1 MRRLFLVCVGAAIL
15 AIFWGASAV
24 LAQKFPDRAIQVL
37 VSNVPGSTMDINA
50 RTVTDD
56 ISKLLGTPLV
66 VVNKPGAGTTLGTA
80 EVARSKKDGYTI
92 GYLSAGG
99 LVYQK
104 VSNPENVPYD
114 PEKDLEPIG
123 IHVFVPLTIAV
134 QESSPWKTFQELV
147 AFAKKNPGK
156 LRVSTTGVGATDHFN
171 VEIIQASAG
180 IQFTHV
186 PFKGGESVVTA
197 LLGGHVEVCFDA
209 YGKIKPHVD
218 SGKLRFLLTSKK
230 IPESP
235 NIPTAQEFGY
245 KQGMVSTWFG
255 FFAPAGLPEDV
266 RNILVPAVKKAI
278 DMPENKTKAEKLG
291 FVADFKSPAETRK
304 IMREDTEIAT
314 QIAKKIGL
322 AK

>member
-1 MRRLFLVCVGAAIL
+1 MKRLFLVCAAG
-15 AIFWGASAV
+15 AIFAIGASTV
-24 LAQKFPDRAIQVL
+24 YAQKFPDRPIQVL

-56 ISKLLGTPLV
+56 IAKLLGTQIV
-66 VVNKPGAGTTLGTA
+66 VLNKPGAGTVLGTA

-114 PEKDLEPIG
+114 PEKDIEPLG

-147 AFAKKNPGK
+147 DYAKKNPGK

-197 LLGGHVEVCFDA
+197 LLGGHVEICFDA

-218 SGKLRFLLTSKK
+218 SGKLRFLLASQR

-235 NIPTAQEFGY
+235 NIPTAQDLGY
-245 KQGMVSTWFG
+245 KQGIVSTWFG
-255 FFAPAGLPEDV
+255 FFAPAGLPDDV
-266 RNILVPAVKKAI
+266 RNTLVPALKKAI
-278 DMPENKTKAEKLG
+278 DMPENKKKAEQLG
-291 FVADFKSPAETRK
+291 FIADFKSPAETLK
-304 IMREDTEIAT
+304 IMKEDTAVAAE
-314 QIAKKIGL
+314 IAKKIGL
-322 AK
+322 VK